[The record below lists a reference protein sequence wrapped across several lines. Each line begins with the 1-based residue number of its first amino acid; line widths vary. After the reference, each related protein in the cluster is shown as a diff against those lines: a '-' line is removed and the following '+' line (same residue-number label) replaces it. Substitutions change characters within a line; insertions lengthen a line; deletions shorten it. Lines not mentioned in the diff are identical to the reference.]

1 MENLTINS
9 KYPIPVHVWVVNTA
23 DPKLLTYYMETLGF
37 KAQGARKRHAPTHP
51 PTHKHTNDT
60 NTQTTHCEVRLSL
73 SCVWFNQPSPH
84 LFRSRYL
91 VL

>member
-9 KYPIPVHVWVVNTA
+9 ESPIPVHVWVVNTA

-51 PTHKHTNDT
+51 PTHKHTRKHNHHH
-60 NTQTTHCEVRLSL
+60 TQVKG
-73 SCVWFNQPSPH
+73 
-84 LFRSRYL
+84 
-91 VL
+91 